1 MPHVRHNAK
10 HKEAILVYTMRCSVT
25 LGFETERIDP
35 AFHRWMDRNR
45 IKITGRKL
53 KHPWRWFACC
63 ACPVRRAGVIH
74 KVGQLGPI
82 SFQGRG
88 SRYLDKSYSSIKLLP
103 MFRTFGMLIH
113 PHVENTRWALNA
125 RLQSLISKNWSS
137 TSHFWRPRVE
147 WRGAQQPDTDIFTLA
162 HGIAVSLFVDWLSL
176 SNLMMRRAGLSCTQ
190 RRALSTS
197 SHHQTRDS
205 AVTHSA
211 FNSQS

>member
-1 MPHVRHNAK
+1 MC
-10 HKEAILVYTMRCSVT
+10 LVS
-25 LGFETERIDP
+25 
-35 AFHRWMDRNR
+35 
-45 IKITGRKL
+45 
-53 KHPWRWFACC
+53 
-63 ACPVRRAGVIH
+63 RAGVIH

-103 MFRTFGMLIH
+103 MFSTFGMLIH

-176 SNLMMRRAGLSCTQ
+176 SNIESEANPNNNLMMRRAGLSCTQ